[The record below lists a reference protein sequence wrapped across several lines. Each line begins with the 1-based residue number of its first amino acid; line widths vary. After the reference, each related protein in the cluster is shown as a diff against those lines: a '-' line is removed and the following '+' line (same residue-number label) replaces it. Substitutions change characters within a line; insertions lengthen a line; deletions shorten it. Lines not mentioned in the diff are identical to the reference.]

1 MLKINL
7 ATKLTLLRVLLVPI
21 FIVLLE
27 IESVWTAIAALIIFA
42 VASITDFF
50 DGKIARKYN
59 TITTLGIF
67 LDPLADKL
75 LITSSFVCFVG
86 MYSLSIPAWMV
97 ICIIAREFVITGLRF
112 IASSKNI
119 SIPASIHGKF
129 KTTSQII
136 AIVIILL
143 IIIIKS
149 VMAEFYFTTP
159 YDLFELTGIQY
170 FCGWCLLKL
179 PYWLMLIVTILTLY
193 SGVAYMLEHKSIFK
207 EEPEK

>member
-1 MLKINL
+1 MIKMNL
-7 ATKLTLLRVLLVPI
+7 ANKLTLLRIILVPV

-27 IESVWTAIAALIIFA
+27 IENIWTAVAALIVFL

-75 LITSSFVCFVG
+75 LITSSFICFVG
-86 MYSLSIPAWMV
+86 MFGLNIPAWMV

-112 IASSKNI
+112 IASSKNV

-136 AIVIILL
+136 AIVMILV
-143 IIIIKS
+143 IIIIKYIL
-149 VMAEFYFTTP
+149 AEFYFVTP
-159 YDLFELTGIQY
+159 YDLFELSGIQY

-179 PYWLMLIVTILTLY
+179 PYWLMLVVTILTLY
-193 SGVAYMLEHKSIFK
+193 SGVAYILEHKNIFK
-207 EEPEK
+207 EDVEK

>member
-1 MLKINL
+1 MSKMNL
-7 ATKLTLLRVLLVPI
+7 ANKLTLLRVALVPV
-21 FIVLLE
+21 FIILLE
-27 IESVWTAIAALIIFA
+27 IESIWTAVAALVVFA
-42 VASITDFF
+42 VASVTDFF

-75 LITSSFVCFVG
+75 LITSAFICFVG
-86 MYSLSIPAWMV
+86 MYTLSVPAWMV

-129 KTTSQII
+129 KTTSQIVV
-136 AIVIILL
+136 IVVILL

-149 VMAEFYFTTP
+149 ILASFYLTTP
-159 YDLFELTGIQY
+159 YDLFELTGFSY
-170 FCGWCLLKL
+170 FAGWCLLKL
-179 PYWLMLIVTILTLY
+179 PYWLMLAVTILTLY
-193 SGVAYMLEHKSIFK
+193 SGAIYMLEHKNIFQ
-207 EEPEK
+207 EEVEK